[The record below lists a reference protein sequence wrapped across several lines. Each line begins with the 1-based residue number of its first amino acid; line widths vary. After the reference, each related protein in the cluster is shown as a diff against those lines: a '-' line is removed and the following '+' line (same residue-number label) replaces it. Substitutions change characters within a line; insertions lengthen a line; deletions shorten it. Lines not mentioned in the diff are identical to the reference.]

1 MSTHARMP
9 ITFSLNDRTPITIS
23 QYFKTHHIIIIRSI
37 NWAAH
42 LRNFCFYSL
51 ANPHVIYS
59 EFFLSFFPQQ
69 EPSREFLRIL
79 FFPLKFLLACCSM
92 QHTHAGASQV
102 PSSQLPSARAH
113 MQGQVG
119 PTGRPPIVALFAW
132 LISHQPAV
140 LFSQNKPATSNE
152 PAVLF
157 SQNKPAPA
165 ISYQPTEQATCLHVR
180 RLGRLGAAET
190 TLKHTRPAVENS
202 QC

>member
-119 PTGRPPIVALFAW
+119 PTGRPPIVLARTEAGAIRGSGDHPQTYAASGRKF
-132 LISHQPAV
+132 AV
-140 LFSQNKPATSNE
+140 LKNWGRFTGFVGLHFSC
-152 PAVLF
+152 F
-157 SQNKPAPA
+157 SPQK
-165 ISYQPTEQATCLHVR
+165 EF
-180 RLGRLGAAET
+180 
-190 TLKHTRPAVENS
+190 
-202 QC
+202 